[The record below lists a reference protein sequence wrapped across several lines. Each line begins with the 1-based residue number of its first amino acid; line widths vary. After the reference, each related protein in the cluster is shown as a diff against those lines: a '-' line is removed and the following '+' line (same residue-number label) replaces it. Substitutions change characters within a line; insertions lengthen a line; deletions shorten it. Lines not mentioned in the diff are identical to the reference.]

1 MGRGPGA
8 GLAPLL
14 RRAAAR
20 RREPE
25 GYAGAHAALL
35 RAGDTALRAARR
47 AHPGRGPR
55 QLAARA
61 DHGAGKAFAGRHFGA
76 RTRHRR
82 ADHLPAQRRRYSRI
96 KTRSGGVSAAFDIA
110 VLDAPVAEAALDQL
124 ADVLV
129 DCVEGGASVS
139 FMSPFSHTEAL
150 AFFRKVAASVASNDT
165 VLLAARLDGRIV
177 GTVQLGLDTPPNQ
190 PHRADIKKTLVHR
203 SARGR
208 GIAAALMARA
218 EQEAR
223 RHGRW
228 LLVLD
233 TVPGENGHRVYKRAG
248 WTQSGIIP
256 DYALFPD
263 GRLCD
268 TAVMWKR
275 LER

>member
-1 MGRGPGA
+1 
-8 GLAPLL
+8 
-14 RRAAAR
+14 
-20 RREPE
+20 
-25 GYAGAHAALL
+25 
-35 RAGDTALRAARR
+35 
-47 AHPGRGPR
+47 
-55 QLAARA
+55 
-61 DHGAGKAFAGRHFGA
+61 
-76 RTRHRR
+76 
-82 ADHLPAQRRRYSRI
+82 
-96 KTRSGGVSAAFDIA
+96 VSAFDIA
-110 VLDAPVAEAALDQL
+110 VLEAPVADTALDQL
-124 ADVLV
+124 AAVLV

-139 FMSPFSHTEAL
+139 FMSPFPLSEAV

-165 VLLAARLDGRIV
+165 VLLAARLNGEIV

-190 PHRADIKKTLVHR
+190 PHRADIKKMLVHR

-208 GIAAALMARA
+208 GIGAALMARA
-218 EQEAR
+218 EDEAR
-223 RHGRW
+223 RNGRW

-248 WTQSGIIP
+248 WTQSGLIP